1 MTEPSEVFEDNK
13 ACIFISKGETDKKRT
28 KHISKHYHF
37 VRECIARGLVTM
49 KYIATALQVAD
60 IFTKQLFP
68 KHFARIRRV
77 LLGEQSYE
85 DMARDYE
92 QHKLQ
97 GDNPDEPQTWNKA
110 PSSQGPSGNY

>member
-1 MTEPSEVFEDNK
+1 
-13 ACIFISKGETDKKRT
+13 
-28 KHISKHYHF
+28 
-37 VRECIARGLVTM
+37 M

-77 LLGEQSYE
+77 LLGEQSHE
-85 DMARDYE
+85 DMARDYA

-97 GDNPDEPQTWNKA
+97 GDDQDDPQIWNKA
-110 PSSQGPSGNY
+110 PSSQGPSGSY